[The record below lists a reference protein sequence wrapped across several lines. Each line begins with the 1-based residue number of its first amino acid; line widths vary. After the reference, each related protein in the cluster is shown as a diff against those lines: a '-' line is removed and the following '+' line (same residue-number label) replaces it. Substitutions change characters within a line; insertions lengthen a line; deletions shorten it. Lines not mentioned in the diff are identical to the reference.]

1 MFGPGVRNA
10 PGALILPRTA
20 AGVGTIAP
28 GAAGEFQ
35 DFVIPNRG
43 TSQVTVR
50 WFADQPGVG
59 RLYRRI
65 PGAVIANSG
74 TSGFRLAMPAVTLAV
89 ASTEDEL
96 NRLDVPVAVGDY
108 FRFIFT
114 TDAGAAAPANVTAE
128 VAYKRAEG

>member
-1 MFGPGVRNA
+1 MLGLGVRNS
-10 PGALILPRTA
+10 PGPLIFPRTA

-35 DFVIPNRG
+35 DFIIPNRG
-43 TSQVTVR
+43 VSQVTVR
-50 WFADQPGVG
+50 WFSDQPGVA

-65 PGAVIANSG
+65 PGAVIGASG
-74 TSGFRLAMPAVTLAV
+74 TTGFRQAMPAVTLAA

-114 TDAGAAAPANVTAE
+114 PDGGAAAPANVTAE
-128 VAYKRAEG
+128 VAYQVKS